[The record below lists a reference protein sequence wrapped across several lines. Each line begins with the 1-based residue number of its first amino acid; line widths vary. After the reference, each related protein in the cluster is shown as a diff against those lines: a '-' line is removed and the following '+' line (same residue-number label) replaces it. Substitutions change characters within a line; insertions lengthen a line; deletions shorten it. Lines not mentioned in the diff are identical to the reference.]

1 MVRIPA
7 AAVMIA
13 ALGAAAAAQIVAKKP
28 VIDLQGKL
36 YRSVFSSGAGLLAP
50 ADLEKIAE
58 PLRARLGKYLNRRT
72 TFKSNYKS
80 APDDLKAVR
89 SDAKRRLLERSIVSL
104 VDAPGIEKMAA
115 DFVSA
120 APIAH
125 EWEGMHAGPLA
136 EATFAE
142 DVLKKDPSSP
152 LAPWLYLFIAE
163 RQRIVFE
170 SYENEKDEAGMKAA
184 AKKYRAF
191 VERAR
196 ATEDPIYA
204 AVIDD
209 MEAQPFLYI
218 KNSKHPRDYDPD
230 S

>member
-1 MVRIPA
+1 MQHISA
-7 AAVMIA
+7 AAVMFVVLTVA
-13 ALGAAAAAQIVAKKP
+13 AVAQRSDQKP
-28 VIDLQGKL
+28 AIDLQGKL
-36 YRSVFSSGAGLLAP
+36 YRAVFSSGIGLLSP
-50 ADLEKIAE
+50 ADLGKVPE
-58 PLRARLGKYLNRRT
+58 PLRARLGKFLTRRGA
-72 TFKSNYKS
+72 FKSSYKS

-89 SDAKRRLLERSIVSL
+89 SDAKKRLLERSIVSL
-104 VDAPGIEKMAA
+104 IDTAGVEAMAA

-125 EWEGMHAGPLA
+125 EWDGMHAGPVA

-142 DVLKKDPSSP
+142 NALKKDPLSP
-152 LAPWLYLFIAE
+152 LAPWFYVFIAE
-163 RQRIVFE
+163 RQRIAFE
-170 SYENEKDEAGMKAA
+170 TYENEKDEEGMKAA

-196 ATEDPIYA
+196 AADDPIYA

-209 MEAQPFLYI
+209 MERQPFLYI
-218 KNSKHPRDYDPD
+218 KNTKHPRDYDPD

>member
-1 MVRIPA
+1 MRITV
-7 AAVMIA
+7 AVMIV
-13 ALGAAAAAQIVAKKP
+13 ALGVAAAAQVSEKKP
-28 VIDLQGKL
+28 GIDLQGKL

-50 ADLEKIAE
+50 ADLEKTPE
-58 PLRARLGKYLNRRT
+58 PVRSRLGRYLSRRAA
-72 TFKSNYKS
+72 FKSSYKS

-104 VDAPGIEKMAA
+104 IEAPGIEKLAA

-125 EWEGMHAGPLA
+125 EWEGMHTGPLA
-136 EATFAE
+136 EANFAE

-152 LAPWLYLFIAE
+152 LAPWFYLFIAE

-170 SYENEKDEAGMKAA
+170 SYENEKDEEGMKTA

-196 ATEDPIYA
+196 SAGDLIYA

-209 MEAQPFLYI
+209 MEARPFLYI
-218 KNSKHPRDYDPD
+218 KNTKHPRDYDPD